1 MADHIIFFLNSSI
14 TLFSVLDPI
23 GAVGVFLVLTANMSK
38 ERRQAQV
45 GRTVKAVTIILLVF
59 TFTGAAIFKV
69 FGISISALLVA
80 GGLILMQM
88 SLRMLEG
95 KTTVSR
101 NSAKEQDEAEIKDD
115 IAIIPM
121 AIPFLAGPGA
131 ITTVIVFA
139 SRTEGVVGWVSLIIS
154 VSLVIGLTY
163 IILLQS
169 QRLAAMLGETGMR
182 ITVRVMGIILLAMG
196 AEFTLSG
203 IKGYFN

>member
-1 MADHIIFFLNSSI
+1 
-14 TLFSVLDPI
+14 
-23 GAVGVFLVLTANMSK
+23 
-38 ERRQAQV
+38 
-45 GRTVKAVTIILLVF
+45 
-59 TFTGAAIFKV
+59 
-69 FGISISALLVA
+69 
-80 GGLILMQM
+80 M

>member
-1 MADHIIFFLNSSI
+1 
-14 TLFSVLDPI
+14 
-23 GAVGVFLVLTANMSK
+23 
-38 ERRQAQV
+38 
-45 GRTVKAVTIILLVF
+45 
-59 TFTGAAIFKV
+59 
-69 FGISISALLVA
+69 
-80 GGLILMQM
+80 
-88 SLRMLEG
+88 
-95 KTTVSR
+95 
-101 NSAKEQDEAEIKDD
+101 
-115 IAIIPM
+115 M